1 MQSPQT
7 PWLASVR
14 PFLLASPSDFRAPP
28 PLALDSATYRAD
40 LDEARRYGAVDST
53 LRTADEQA
61 TAWFWNANV
70 IDQVNKALRDAAI
83 HHNRDLVDTVR
94 LLAMGSAL
102 PACCMVSTDAG
113 IACFDSKY
121 HYLFWR
127 PITAI
132 HADGDPA
139 DATWSPLVTTPNH
152 LEYPSQHGCITAALT
167 ESVATAVGTSD
178 INFSVPGAE
187 NGAGTLTTS
196 RTYATVD
203 DLMNEVVNARIR
215 IGFHYRNSVVVG
227 EVLGKAAADWA
238 LARNFLSGEDRDNRG
253 IRLAA
258 DGRYAGTWLHR
269 VPLYLGLG
277 GVAVARYCVLLRG

>member
-1 MQSPQT
+1 
-7 PWLASVR
+7 
-14 PFLLASPSDFRAPP
+14 
-28 PLALDSATYRAD
+28 
-40 LDEARRYGAVDST
+40 
-53 LRTADEQA
+53 
-61 TAWFWNANV
+61 
-70 IDQVNKALRDAAI
+70 
-83 HHNRDLVDTVR
+83 
-94 LLAMGSAL
+94 
-102 PACCMVSTDAG
+102 
-113 IACFDSKY
+113 
-121 HYLFWR
+121 
-127 PITAI
+127 
-132 HADGDPA
+132 
-139 DATWSPLVTTPNH
+139 
-152 LEYPSQHGCITAALT
+152 
-167 ESVATAVGTSD
+167 
-178 INFSVPGAE
+178 
-187 NGAGTLTTS
+187 LTTS

>member
-1 MQSPQT
+1 MARRAPDLRGPADRGKARPPSPGMCAPPPSMQSPQT

-94 LLAMGSAL
+94 LLAMGDR
-102 PACCMVSTDAG
+102 VSTDAG

-152 LEYPSQHGCITAALT
+152 LEYPVQHGCITAALT

-187 NGAGTLTTS
+187 T
-196 RTYATVD
+196 
-203 DLMNEVVNARIR
+203 EPAR
-215 IGFHYRNSVVVG
+215 
-227 EVLGKAAADWA
+227 
-238 LARNFLSGEDRDNRG
+238 
-253 IRLAA
+253 
-258 DGRYAGTWLHR
+258 
-269 VPLYLGLG
+269 
-277 GVAVARYCVLLRG
+277 